1 MRILWRSI
9 LGLLLLLL
17 LLILALRVPVLLLLL
32 DIDHPSLPSAHS
44 GAGPAQLTAIS
55 AMMVDRLHFPSKST
69 FGGANDG
76 ALTPLCRALPN
87 QR

>member
-1 MRILWRSI
+1 
-9 LGLLLLLL
+9 
-17 LLILALRVPVLLLLL
+17 
-32 DIDHPSLPSAHS
+32 
-44 GAGPAQLTAIS
+44 
-55 AMMVDRLHFPSKST
+55 MMVDRLHFPSKST